1 MADHFVTR
9 QNFMPDTAQQIRKK
23 FLEGVKILKNT
34 PSGKSTKDFDIPA
47 LNGVDSPVSRYDL
60 FVIWH
65 HRTMHHLV
73 PPNNTDQRYAAHS
86 GPLFLPWHRIMLL
99 AFEYN
104 LQVALGDAEF
114 ALPYWDWAADGSM
127 HLRDS
132 RQARTDHASQRPART
147 GRVTA
152 ETKRRGN
159 RREGHRFRRSQVQRR
174 IDRFSAQPR
183 SEPTQPGPHLGGR
196 RHGTV
201 LVAERSGVLP
211 APLQRRPDLGRRSPV
226 NSPTCSAGTSYSCVC
241 IHARAPNRRR
251 ATAVTGQHSH
261 PGNPRHDQ
269 GLPLRQLPQH
279 RQQARQSGHRPTERR
294 DRGVSPTNSE
304 A

>member
-86 GPLFLPWHRIMLL
+86 GPLFLPWHQIMLL

-152 ETKRRGN
+152 ETKRRGH

-183 SEPTQPGPHLGGR
+183 SEQTQPGPHLGGR

-226 NSPTCSAGTSYSCVC
+226 NSPTCSAGTSY
-241 IHARAPNRRR
+241 RAFASTLGLRIDDVLPLSPGNIPIR
-251 ATAVTGQHSH
+251 ATLDITKVFRYDNFHNTGSK
-261 PGNPRHDQ
+261 PANPVI
-269 GLPLRQLPQH
+269 GPP
-279 RQQARQSGHRPTERR
+279 SG
-294 DRGVSPTNSE
+294 GIVG
-304 A
+304 